1 VYNVLEPGGLFVTS
15 GMQRRR
21 MADYLLSVAE
31 IDVHYRGAAD
41 LERLARRAGFADL
54 VTRADA
60 YGIQTIMTSTR

>member
-54 VTRADA
+54 VTRADG